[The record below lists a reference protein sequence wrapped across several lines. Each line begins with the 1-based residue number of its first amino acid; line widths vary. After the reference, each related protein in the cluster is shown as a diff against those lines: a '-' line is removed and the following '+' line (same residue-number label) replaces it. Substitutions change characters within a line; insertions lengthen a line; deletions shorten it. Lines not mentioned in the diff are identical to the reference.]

1 VGFDFEHVFRAGFEK
16 AQEVLDNRRRCMVA
30 LEVDHALAV
39 DDRSVDESG
48 LLGVVDQIA
57 CVDA

>member
-1 VGFDFEHVFRAGFEK
+1 MSFKVYKSFSGYGRG
-16 AQEVLDNRRRCMVA
+16 
-30 LEVDHALAV
+30 
-39 DDRSVDESG
+39 VDESG